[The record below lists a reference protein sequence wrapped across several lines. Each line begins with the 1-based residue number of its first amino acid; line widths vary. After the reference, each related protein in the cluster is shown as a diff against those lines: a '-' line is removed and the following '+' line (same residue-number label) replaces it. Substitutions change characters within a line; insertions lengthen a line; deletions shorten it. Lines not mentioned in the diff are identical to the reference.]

1 MIQSPNSGKP
11 ARQLC
16 MPKPQPSSLQNAPK
30 RMSLASA
37 VRTAVPPTSRCAVGR
52 DFFRLARRRAAAA
65 PRRVSLA
72 LGPRKPASGVTRRA
86 SQDPGASVDVD
97 DVTET
102 SAAARDEA
110 LECVVVGMEAACV
123 LSEDEGDVDE
133 GASRSDAPSS
143 AKNALADDPPSGLL
157 WSALGGAALVSPF
170 FLWGTSMVAM
180 KEVLPATSPLF
191 VASVRLVPAGLVLI
205 AWAASQK
212 RPWPKGKD
220 AWLAVSQ
227 RWQRVAVDAQRCQ
240 RDYPRALKARN
251 GAGKA
256 AAPRK

>member
-1 MIQSPNSGKP
+1 
-11 ARQLC
+11 
-16 MPKPQPSSLQNAPK
+16 
-30 RMSLASA
+30 MSLASA
-37 VRTAVPPTSRCAVGR
+37 VRTAVRPTARCAVGR
-52 DFFRLARRRAAAA
+52 YSVRLSRPRAAAA
-65 PRRVSLA
+65 PRRASLA

-97 DVTET
+97 DVAET
-102 SAAARDEA
+102 STAARDED

-143 AKNALADDPPSGLL
+143 ANDAWADDRPSGVLAR
-157 WSALGGAALVSPF
+157 ALGGAALVSPF

-205 AWAASQK
+205 AWAASQS

-220 AWLAVSQ
+220 AWLALSLFALVDGTAFQGCLSEGLQRTSAGLGSVIIDSQPLTVAILASVS
-227 RWQRVAVDAQRCQ
+227 
-240 RDYPRALKARN
+240 P
-251 GAGKA
+251 
-256 AAPRK
+256 